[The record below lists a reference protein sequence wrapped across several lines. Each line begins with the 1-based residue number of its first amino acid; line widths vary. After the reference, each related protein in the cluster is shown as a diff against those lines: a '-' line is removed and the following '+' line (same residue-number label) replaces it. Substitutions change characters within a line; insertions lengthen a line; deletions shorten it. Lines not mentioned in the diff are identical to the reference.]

1 MQMQTRDIIGP
12 NALAIGAAV
21 LAALALPVAAVA
33 QTTQAKAAVDAAK
46 AAGIVGEQADGFL
59 GVVSGAAD
67 PALRAAVAEIN
78 AGRAQVYREA
88 AAKSGATP
96 AAAGASAFINA
107 IQPRIQPGQYYK
119 PNGGGW
125 VKK

>member
-1 MQMQTRDIIGP
+1 MQTRDILGV
-12 NALAIGAAV
+12 GAAV

-33 QTTQAKAAVDAAK
+33 QAAQAKAAVDAAK
-46 AAGIVGEQADGFL
+46 AAGVVGEQADGFL
-59 GVVSGAAD
+59 GFVTAAAD

-78 AGRAQVYREA
+78 AGRAAVYREA

-96 AAAGASAFINA
+96 VAAGASAYINV
-107 IQPRIQPGQYYK
+107 IQPRLQPGQYYK